1 MLPIGVTTFELTFGQ
16 TFDYEGVSLQTDLT
30 IVPSHEVRTAAGERI
45 VPALIETSS
54 PVGEYGSIDL
64 PQPGQGNLYD
74 LKGNLI
80 TNWWYTVTAVDS
92 KAGRTVGDMKVWKL
106 QPTIDQMVV
115 DLDTQPTDQV
125 VGPVGSVAPPAVTSV
140 NGGTGAVTVEGVTD
154 AALTAIAA
162 DTGSDFYAQQS
173 ATIAA
178 AAGTSPLAMDLIG
191 LGATMPRTAI
201 QSAAVSVG
209 ADLLLS
215 YFTAHTSG
223 SCSGPLLFNSST
235 AASGLTLSKF
245 ALFEVGVANALTRL
259 AITANMGA
267 AFAAHY
273 RHAPDWLAPVSI
285 VKGRRYA
292 LASLAVGGGGM
303 SLRGMSISGTVVLAS
318 DDPYLARTVAAQSD
332 IAASY
337 VAGDLGFLSTSIPFA
352 ALRAA

>member
-1 MLPIGVTTFELTFGQ
+1 MA
-16 TFDYEGVSLQTDLT
+16 TD
-30 IVPSHEVRTAAGERI
+30 
-45 VPALIETSS
+45 
-54 PVGEYGSIDL
+54 
-64 PQPGQGNLYD
+64 
-74 LKGNLI
+74 
-80 TNWWYTVTAVDS
+80 
-92 KAGRTVGDMKVWKL
+92 
-106 QPTIDQMVV
+106 
-115 DLDTQPTDQV
+115 DLDDARVLASLSRILNDGAPY
-125 VGPVGSVAPPAVTSV
+125 VALPGVDPATSLPPDSM
-140 NGGTGAVTVEGVTD
+140 VEAFRTELV
-154 AALTAIAA
+154 
-162 DTGSDFYAQQS
+162 DTGRLSEAELS

-318 DDPYLARTVAAQSD
+318 DDPYLVRTVAAQSD

-337 VAGDLGFLSTSIPFA
+337 VAGDLGFLSTNIPFA